1 MKRSVQKRMRTATER
16 AIDLIAI
23 GGLVFGFGV
32 FVRDVALQEIA
43 NPPVIRPK
51 LPSTPAGHATVAENW
66 ATTRPHLAATLRQRN
81 LELGAVWS
89 TRDGRICGL
98 VNGWGSFGGLTGMV
112 RFYTEGDT
120 FAFSVDPPSDFY
132 TTWRVCQADQW
143 QMLHKAS
150 EEPGFC
156 ATKLGRRR
164 CSEIYGR

>member
-1 MKRSVQKRMRTATER
+1 MKRSIHKRVRTATER

-23 GGLVFGFGV
+23 AGLVLGLAI
-32 FVRDVALQEIA
+32 FVRDVVRQEIA

-51 LPSTPAGHATVAENW
+51 LPSTPAGRATVAANW
-66 ATTRPHLAATLRQRN
+66 ATARPNLASTLRQKN

-112 RFYTEGDT
+112 RFYTEGDG
-120 FAFSVDPPSDFY
+120 FAFSIDPPSDFY
-132 TTWRVCQADQW
+132 TVWRVCQADQW
-143 QMLHKAS
+143 QMLNSGSDA
-150 EEPGFC
+150 PGYC

>member
-1 MKRSVQKRMRTATER
+1 MKISIQKRVRTATQR

-23 GGLVFGFGV
+23 AGLVFGFGV

-51 LPSTPAGHATVAENW
+51 LPSTPAGRATVAENW
-66 ATTRPHLAATLRQRN
+66 ATTRPHLASTLRQTN

-112 RFYTEGDT
+112 RFYTEGDS
-120 FAFSVDPPSDFY
+120 FKFSVDPASDFY
-132 TTWRVCQADQW
+132 TTWRACRADQW
-143 QMLHKAS
+143 QMLHEGS

-156 ATKLGRRR
+156 ATRLGRRR
-164 CSEIYGR
+164 CPEIYGR